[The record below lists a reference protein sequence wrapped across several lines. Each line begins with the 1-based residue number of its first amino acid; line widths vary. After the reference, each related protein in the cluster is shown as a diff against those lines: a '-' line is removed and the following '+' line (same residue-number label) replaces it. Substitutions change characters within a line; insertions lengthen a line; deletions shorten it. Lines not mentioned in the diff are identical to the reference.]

1 MDFLKKIF
9 KEGGT
14 KDEGYQVHLKKAKQ
28 LLDSRFYDRASVEY
42 SKALQINAQQSIPI
56 VKRQFEDAEAAG
68 GLDLLSLGQSL
79 LVSFPN
85 NPELA
90 NFLGNLCR
98 RHSQPRRAENYYK
111 HALKVS
117 PDYE

>member
-1 MDFLKKIF
+1 MEFLKKIF
-9 KEGGT
+9 KDGST
-14 KDEGYQVHLKKAKQ
+14 KDESYQAHLKKAKQ

-42 SKALQINAQQSIPI
+42 NKALQINAQQSIPT
-56 VKRQFEDAEAAG
+56 VKRQFEDAEATG

-98 RHSQPRRAENYYK
+98 RHSQPRQAENY
-111 HALKVS
+111 
-117 PDYE
+117 